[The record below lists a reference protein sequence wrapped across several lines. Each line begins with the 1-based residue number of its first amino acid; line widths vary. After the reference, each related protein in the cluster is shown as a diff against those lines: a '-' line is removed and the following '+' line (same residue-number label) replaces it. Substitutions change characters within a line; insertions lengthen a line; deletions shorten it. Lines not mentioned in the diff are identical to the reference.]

1 MLRLVN
7 ILCVSLIFIALH
19 AEAQTSPALS
29 GSVSYQQGSSDDWST
44 GNFERLEGFTIRRVE
59 FLGNR
64 FTRDEVIHRA
74 ANLREGNV
82 FTVRALRRGLK
93 QLNSLGV
100 FEKVT
105 EQNVKWQADD
115 NLREVD
121 FVISVTEKPRRK

>member
-7 ILCVSLIFIALH
+7 ILCVSLIIIALH
-19 AEAQTSPALS
+19 AEAQTPLALS
-29 GSVSYQQGSSDDWST
+29 FSVGHQQGSSDDWST

-59 FLGNR
+59 LLGNR
-64 FTRDEVIHRA
+64 FIRDEVLHRA
-74 ANLREGNV
+74 ANLREGNF

-105 EQNVKWQADD
+105 EQNVKWQADN